1 MCILDINS
9 CQFLFVITCNL
20 CTLLIFTNDANTGCH
35 CHRWHYCFWLYT
47 CLLCKGRACVTPPMP
62 PSLEPVFKNAR
73 LSIYQ
78 HVCTYKEMRYVTIIL
93 PYCQP
98 GTNPFFTYPVA
109 VSCECNLCNTDYTD
123 CTVKSIGPEF
133 CSHSIL
139 SKFQLLN

>member
-1 MCILDINS
+1 MSLSQVALLLLAVYLSAVQGQSMCHP
-9 CQFLFVITCNL
+9 
-20 CTLLIFTNDANTGCH
+20 TNATIPGEKENCSM
-35 CHRWHYCFWLYT
+35 
-47 CLLCKGRACVTPPMP
+47 CVTIYT
-62 PSLEPVFKNAR
+62 SICSGYCQTREPVFKNAR